1 MGKLARL
8 VYKQGFLHHKK
19 ASSFLE
25 IVSIIKDNTNLF
37 IRIQQIEVSLIKRTA
52 DAAVKG
58 RSSGSSCESAPSI
71 EISSLSGSSCES
83 DPSIEISSLSGSSSE
98 SDPSIKI
105 SSLSDSSSESDPSVK
120 NS

>member
-25 IVSIIKDNTNLF
+25 IVSIIKYNTNLF

-58 RSSGSSCESAPSI
+58 RSGKWEGARFDQDNLI
-71 EISSLSGSSCES
+71 G
-83 DPSIEISSLSGSSSE
+83 
-98 SDPSIKI
+98 
-105 SSLSDSSSESDPSVK
+105 VF
-120 NS
+120 

>member
-1 MGKLARL
+1 MHHFKANDWAGSALIIAALVFMGKLARL

-58 RSSGSSCESAPSI
+58 RSSKWEGASFV
-71 EISSLSGSSCES
+71 G
-83 DPSIEISSLSGSSSE
+83 
-98 SDPSIKI
+98 
-105 SSLSDSSSESDPSVK
+105 K
-120 NS
+120 NREGKRRMLDAIVGQ

>member
-25 IVSIIKDNTNLF
+25 TVSIIKDNTNLF
-37 IRIQQIEVSLIKRTA
+37 IKIQQIEVSLIKRTA

-58 RSSGSSCESAPSI
+58 RSSKWEGASFV
-71 EISSLSGSSCES
+71 G
-83 DPSIEISSLSGSSSE
+83 
-98 SDPSIKI
+98 
-105 SSLSDSSSESDPSVK
+105 K
-120 NS
+120 NREGKRRMLDAIVGQ

>member
-1 MGKLARL
+1 MNEVTCTQCIISKLMIGVKISGWFNSNHCSFGLHGKLVRL

-52 DAAVKG
+52 DAVIKG
-58 RSSGSSCESAPSI
+58 RSGKWKEQVLLARTEKARGGCWMI
-71 EISSLSGSSCES
+71 
-83 DPSIEISSLSGSSSE
+83 
-98 SDPSIKI
+98 
-105 SSLSDSSSESDPSVK
+105 
-120 NS
+120 